1 MKSNQSVNNYG
12 SGSIHGFT
20 QNGNIIYNQNFREV
34 DFVEIPFKEL
44 ESQFKDSP
52 EITADLIGKL
62 EQERLLVLGGNLGTD
77 KNELALQLAFLI
89 AKKNSNSNDPNI
101 SIKQWRASSNQKLV
115 DIALELKNTEHPSIF
130 VLTDVELK
138 DIGHNGLENSSQT
151 AKRLNKHWIIVTS
164 HKGFAKWHLPEKTR
178 RFFVESRFD
187 DEENKQERDEAFIK
201 ELYHE
206 KCQPHERLL
215 ALGLSFFKGCLE
227 DQLFAGLE
235 KVFLEAWRER
245 EPSLRFL
252 DYEDLDKLESEY
264 FELSRDIDLYETTS
278 SKFRVVEN
286 KTYKIDI
293 RSIKILSENRDILFR
308 EAWNNQRRLIISAL
322 NVLADIV
329 KESVKVDSSEQDYFE
344 LYGTAIKRQNIRQAI
359 SQTITDIGLISNSA
373 SKAVQPAL
381 RKLAEHNNP
390 EVRSVAVSAISRWY
404 EEVEN
409 EQKQK
414 VFRILEYFY
423 DLTLKEEK
431 FQEQELEKRKNDE
444 YLKALEQR
452 NKRNRIPVIV
462 VDFFKTILSRFKQ
475 HKQEKQEKQDD
486 YLFTLG
492 IGDREFIGISITEI
506 IGKVI
511 YNYYGT
517 EELSDEFYNWLKEL
531 AESRFRTV
539 HLSFAYYTLFW
550 IVPLHLKEERIFNL
564 LKELTQRN
572 KYIFEPEQFS
582 PSGYSFY
589 QAIALSLAHAYKYPD
604 NRERVLEILDGWYQE
619 CFNKKESEEI
629 DALLKTVVLAYG
641 FIEYKEQYDEQEDE
655 QNSLIEE
662 VFNRLAKTLEH
673 KPSVRKATIFA
684 ICSLTGKYFEE
695 VEIQLQDVLSEFKR
709 QEQEQL
715 VEKLTEIYL
724 EQRFR
729 IRGTEADIE
738 KTIEV
743 KGRKYQ
749 LWKQPEKRPLTP
761 IEKTLNRW
769 VKLENKAPAQ
779 QTALK
784 ALVSFANAL
793 GKEAQYQ

>member
-1 MKSNQSVNNYG
+1 MAKYETSIESASGFVIGDNGTVNNYYG
-12 SGSIHGFT
+12 KGIK
-20 QNGNIIYNQNFREV
+20 EE
-34 DFVEIPFKEL
+34 FVEIPFKDL

-52 EITADLIGKL
+52 EIKADLIGKL

-77 KNELALQLAFLI
+77 KNELALQLAFLL
-89 AKKNSNSNDPNI
+89 AKKYSNSNEPNI

-115 DIALELKNTEHPSIF
+115 DIRHELRQIEAPSIF
-130 VLTDVELK
+130 VLTDVEPK
-138 DIGHNGLENSSQT
+138 DIGHNGLKNIYET

-164 HKGFAKWHLPEKTR
+164 DKGFAKWHLPEKTR
-178 RFFVESRFD
+178 RFFVELRFD
-187 DEENKQERDEAFIK
+187 DQEDKQERDEAFIK
-201 ELYHE
+201 KLYYE
-206 KCQPHERLL
+206 TCTPHERLL

-322 NVLADIV
+322 DVLADIA
-329 KESVKVDSSEQDYFE
+329 KDSVEVDSSEQDYFE

-359 SQTITDIGLISNSA
+359 SQTISDIGLISNSA

-381 RKLAEHNNP
+381 RKLVTDSNF
-390 EVRSVAVSAISRWY
+390 EVRNVAISAITRWY
-404 EEVEN
+404 DDVDN

-414 VFRILEYFY
+414 VFRTLEFFY
-423 DLTLKEEK
+423 DLTLKQEKKAEEY
-431 FQEQELEKRKNDE
+431 ELEEIKKAE
-444 YLKALEQR
+444 YLKALEKR
-452 NKRNRIPVIV
+452 NKKNRIPVVV
-462 VDFFKTILSRFKQ
+462 VDFFQNILSGFK
-475 HKQEKQEKQDD
+475 KQNPEKQDYYRD
-486 YLFTLG
+486 TSEL
-492 IGDREFIGISITEI
+492 DNQDFIGVSVAEI
-506 IGKVI
+506 IGEI
-511 YNYYGT
+511 ISNYYGT

-531 AESRFRTV
+531 AQSRFRTV

-550 IVPLHLKEERIFNL
+550 VVPLHLKEERIFNL

-572 KYIFEPEQFS
+572 KYIFEPDQFS

-604 NRERVLEILDGWYQE
+604 NRERVLEILDGWYKE
-619 CFNKKESEEI
+619 CINEEESEEI

-641 FIEYKEQYDEQEDE
+641 LIEYKEQYDEQEDE
-655 QNSLIEE
+655 QNRLIEE
-662 VFNRLAKTLEH
+662 VPNRLAKILEDQ
-673 KPSVRKATIFA
+673 PSVRKATIFA
-684 ICSLTGKYFEE
+684 ICSLTGRYFQEIE
-695 VEIQLQDVLSEFKR
+695 VQLQDVLFEFKR

-715 VEKLTEIYL
+715 VEKLTDIYL

-729 IRGTEADIE
+729 IRGTEAEIG

-749 LWKQPEKRPLTP
+749 LWKQPEERPLTQ
-761 IEKTLNRW
+761 IEETLNRW

-779 QTALK
+779 QTAVK
-784 ALVSFANAL
+784 ALVSFAKAL
-793 GKEAQYQ
+793 GREAQYQ

>member
-1 MKSNQSVNNYG
+1 MSMKSQSIGENIKAGRDVIFRDITQVKNQY
-12 SGSIHGFT
+12 I
-20 QNGNIIYNQNFREV
+20 QQKP

-252 DYEDLDKLESEY
+252 DYEDLNNLESDY
-264 FELSRDIDLYETTS
+264 FQLSQDIDLYETTS

-322 NVLADIV
+322 GVLVKIV
-329 KESVKVDSSEQDYFE
+329 KESVNLDSSQKGYFE
-344 LYGTAIKRQNIRQAI
+344 LYGTAIKRQEIRQAI
-359 SQTITDIGLISNSA
+359 SQTISDIGLISNSA

-381 RKLAEHNNP
+381 WELAKNSNFK
-390 EVRSVAVSAISRWY
+390 VRNVAISAIASWY
-404 EEVEN
+404 EKVDN

-414 VFRILEYFY
+414 VFRTIAFLYG
-423 DLTLKEEK
+423 LTLEQEEK
-431 FQEQELEKRKNDE
+431 AQEYELKKRKEAE

-452 NKRNRIPVIV
+452 NKKNRIPVV
-462 VDFFKTILSRFKQ
+462 LVDFFQSILSRFK
-475 HKQEKQEKQDD
+475 KQKQEKQDY
-486 YLFTLG
+486 YLQTSG
-492 IGDREFIGISITEI
+492 IDDRDFIGVSVAEI
-506 IGKVI
+506 IGEII

-539 HLSFAYYTLFW
+539 HFSFAYYTLFW
-550 IVPLHLKEERIFNL
+550 VVPLHLKEERIFNL

-604 NRERVLEILDGWYQE
+604 NRERVLEILDGWYRE